1 MDLAL
6 QCELAELLTTLRPEG
21 RQHSGLDVRLVPPD
35 KHTAQSIA
43 QMAAEELGWPIAGW
57 KIAAIKP
64 DMQKALRTASPI
76 YGRVFA
82 PDGQGL
88 AIERGA
94 REALQP
100 NPRGRVR
107 GAPGQ
112 RPAAPCRT
120 LHDRGGDGH
129 ASSRPLLERP
139 GASLSAVSA

>member
-6 QCELAELLTTLRPEG
+6 KCELAELLTTLRPEG

-82 PDGQGL
+82 PMVKASPLSVVHAKLCSPIPEVEYEARL
-88 AIERGA
+88 ASDLPPHAEPYTIEEVTGT
-94 REALQP
+94 L
-100 NPRGRVR
+100 VR
-107 GAPGQ
+107 AHFWNVPV
-112 RPAAPCRT
+112 RRSPP
-120 LHDRGGDGH
+120 
-129 ASSRPLLERP
+129 
-139 GASLSAVSA
+139 